1 MATRYTRKDFLE
13 RLRGEV
19 GRGKPLVMTGA
30 GNGIAAKFIEKGG
43 VDILGVYNT
52 GYLRMQGYGS
62 LAGMLPIADAN
73 EMVYTMGRREVLP
86 QVKEVP
92 VIAGLN
98 GVDPLRD
105 MRLFLEDCRRIGYS
119 GVHNFP
125 TVAWFDGE
133 FRKTLEGTGLGY
145 QHEIDMLV
153 TARELDMLAIGY
165 AFNEQDCERLMKE
178 AMPDIFIFHAGI
190 TRGGSTG
197 YAGGSDIADTAERSQ
212 RHYEIA
218 RKIKPDV
225 ILLAHGAALVNPE
238 DAQYMLDHT
247 DCHGVQ
253 LGSSIERMAIEKP
266 LEERSAAFKSIR
278 FTGHGNGNLRRQKG

>member
-1 MATRYTRKDFLE
+1 MAKRYTRQQFLD
-13 RLRGEV
+13 RLRAEI

-30 GNGIAAKFIEKGG
+30 GNGIAAKFIERGG

-52 GYLRMQGYGS
+52 GYFRMQGYGS
-62 LAGMLPIADAN
+62 LAGMLPMADAN
-73 EMVYTMGRREVLP
+73 EMVYQMGRREVLP

-92 VIAGLN
+92 VVAGLN
-98 GVDPLRD
+98 GVDVLRD
-105 MRLFLEDCRRIGYS
+105 MRLFLEEIRHIGFS

-145 QHEIDMLV
+145 GLEIEMLNI
-153 TARELDMLAIGY
+153 ARELDLLTIGY
-165 AFNEQDCERLMKE
+165 AFNEEDTERLMRQG
-178 AMPDIFIFHAGI
+178 APDIYIFHAGI

-197 YAGGSDIADTAERSQ
+197 YGAGRSLEQTAERTQ
-212 RHYEIA
+212 AHYEIA

-238 DAQYMLDHT
+238 DAQYMLDTT
-247 DCHGVQ
+247 DCDGIQ
-253 LGSSIERMAIEKP
+253 LGSSIERMAIEVP
-266 LEERSAAFKSIR
+266 LQERASAFKQVHFR
-278 FTGHGNGNLRRQKG
+278 K

>member
-1 MATRYTRKDFLE
+1 MAKRYSRQEFLE
-13 RLRGEV
+13 RLWGEIK
-19 GRGKPLVMTGA
+19 RGKPLVMTGA
-30 GNGIAAKFIEKGG
+30 GNGIAAKFIERGG

-52 GYLRMQGYGS
+52 GYFRMQGYGS
-62 LAGMLPIADAN
+62 LAGMLPMADAN
-73 EMVYTMGRREVLP
+73 EMVFNVGRREVLP
-86 QVKEVP
+86 QVKNVP

-98 GVDPLRD
+98 GVDVLRD
-105 MRLFLEDCRRIGYS
+105 MRLFLEDIKRIGFS

-145 QHEIDMLV
+145 QMEIDMLNF
-153 TARELDMLAIGY
+153 AHELDLLTIGY
-165 AFNEQDCERLMKE
+165 AFNEVDAERLLRE
-178 AMPDIFIFHAGI
+178 AAPDIFIFHAGI

-197 YAGGSDIADTAERSQ
+197 YAAGRSLEEMATRSQ
-212 RHYEIA
+212 AHYKIA
-218 RKIKPDV
+218 KRIKPDV

-253 LGSSIERMAIEKP
+253 LGSSIERMAVEVP
-266 LEERSAAFKSIR
+266 LQERAATFKQIHFR
-278 FTGHGNGNLRRQKG
+278 EFTPA

>member
-1 MATRYTRKDFLE
+1 MAKRYTRQEFLD
-13 RLRGEV
+13 RLWGEIK
-19 GRGKPLVMTGA
+19 RGKPLVMTGA
-30 GNGIAAKFIEKGG
+30 GNGIAAKFIERGG

-52 GYLRMQGYGS
+52 GYFRMQGYGS
-62 LAGMLPIADAN
+62 LAGMLPMADAN
-73 EMVYTMGRREVLP
+73 EMVYQVGKREVLP
-86 QVKEVP
+86 QVKQMP

-98 GVDPLRD
+98 GVDVLRD
-105 MRLFLEDCRRIGYS
+105 MRLFLEDIRHIGFS

-145 QHEIDMLV
+145 QMEIDMLNI
-153 TARELDMLAIGY
+153 ARELDLLTIGY
-165 AFNEQDCERLMKE
+165 AFNEQDTERLMKQ
-178 AMPDIFIFHAGI
+178 AAPDIFIFHAGI

-197 YAGGSDIADTAERSQ
+197 YATGRSLEEMARRTQ
-212 RHYEIA
+212 AHYEIA
-218 RKIKPDV
+218 KKIKPDV

-253 LGSSIERMAIEKP
+253 LGSSIERMAIEQP
-266 LEERSAAFKSIR
+266 LEERSAAFKRIHFR
-278 FTGHGNGNLRRQKG
+278 KRGNRR